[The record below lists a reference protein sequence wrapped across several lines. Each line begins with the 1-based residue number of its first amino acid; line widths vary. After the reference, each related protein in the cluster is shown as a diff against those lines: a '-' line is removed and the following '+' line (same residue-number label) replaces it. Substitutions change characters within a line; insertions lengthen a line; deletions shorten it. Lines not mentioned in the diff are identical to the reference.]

1 MVHSVTDT
9 VLGQPIVAPD
19 PAEEAQRRKSG
30 ELATKWLKAIEQR
43 RNSEKK
49 WRKDADKVLDRYR
62 DARTDMDKQLA
73 KFSILWANTEVLKPA
88 IFNRMP
94 VPDVRR
100 RYLTRDPVARTAAMI
115 LERALS
121 YSMDSYDFKDTLDRV
136 EEDYLLPGRGQAV
149 VCYKPYFK
157 QARKDVEPL
166 PEQPDAKESADLSA
180 AGSAESGQYP
190 LSGLRSAGGQA
201 IGADPAGNGAPVSIP
216 GGANGAHDPAR
227 YPPGTQF
234 DEQGAFTLQ
243 EEKLYEEVYCEYQEW
258 QYYVFGKA
266 KQRAKVPWEA
276 YGDLLTKDEVQEE
289 YPEFKGFE
297 ELRYDESDDPGN
309 DQSPEK
315 GPGRVLIWKVWH
327 KASRKMIVVAEGY
340 KEGPLSIMDD
350 PLGLENF
357 FPSPEPIQAIRT
369 NGNDTPK
376 PEYLM
381 YEDQAIELDIVT
393 GRLKMLTSSLKYRGC
408 YDKEMEELAKFKD
421 ITNAPDN
428 TFVPI
433 PNFRE
438 LAEKGGLKA
447 LIDSMP
453 LEEIA
458 VVIEKLTARAEQLKQ
473 AIYEIYGIS
482 DIVRGATHPSET
494 LGAQQMKAQY
504 AGMRISTRQER
515 FQRFIRDLLRLKA
528 EIIAEHFSP
537 QTLQLMTGIDVV
549 PDAQFEQMKAQ
560 QQVPAN
566 TVPES
571 EFQAACKM
579 IKDDKQRGFRI
590 DIETDSTI
598 PVDRANEQQ
607 NRIQFIQAVGQYLT
621 GILPAV
627 QSGAIPVKLA
637 REGLLFVVRGF
648 KVGTELEETLEELGE
663 NQDEATQLTQLKQ
676 VNQQMQQEIQDL
688 QKQLQA
694 AKQNTAG
701 DQARAQADI
710 AVSSA
715 RAQNDIATDN
725 AKAQNDMA
733 VDRAHAAHGIMLK
746 THEAVSKPQPVGAQ

>member
-1 MVHSVTDT
+1 MIEPET
-9 VLGQPIVAPD
+9 VLGQPILNAD
-19 PAEEAQRRKSG
+19 PAEQAQKRKDG

-43 RNSEKK
+43 RNREKN
-49 WRKDADKVLDRYR
+49 WRKDADKVVDRYR
-62 DARTDMDKQLA
+62 DARTDLDKQLA

-121 YSMDSYDFKDTLDRV
+121 YSMDSYDFKDVLDRV

-149 VCYKPYFK
+149 VCYKPYFR
-157 QARKDVEPL
+157 QTRKDVEPL
-166 PEQPDAKESADLSA
+166 PEQDNDKDTASDVALGTDPPAEEMAEGA
-180 AGSAESGQYP
+180 AVAP
-190 LSGLRSAGGQA
+190 
-201 IGADPAGNGAPVSIP
+201 GAPATP
-216 GGANGAHDPAR
+216 Q
-227 YPPGTQF
+227 YPPGTQV
-234 DEQGAFTLQ
+234 DSQGPFMM
-243 EEKLYEEVYCEYQEW
+243 EESKLYEEVYCEYQEW
-258 QYYVFGKA
+258 KYYVFGEA
-266 KQRAKVPWEA
+266 KQRSKVPWEA
-276 YGDLLTKDEVQEE
+276 YGDLLTKDEVVEE
-289 YPEFKGFE
+289 YPDFKGAEDIRYE
-297 ELRYDESDDPGN
+297 EQNTPGN
-309 DQSPEK
+309 DQPEK
-315 GPGRVLIWKVWH
+315 GIGRALIWKVWH

-340 KEGPLSIMDD
+340 KDGPLAVMDD

-357 FPSPEPIQAIRT
+357 FPSPEPIQALRT

-381 YEDQAIELDIVT
+381 YEDQAIELDIIT
-393 GRLKMLTSSLKYRGC
+393 GRLKALTSALKYRGVF
-408 YDKEMEELAKFKD
+408 DKEMEETAKFKD
-421 ITNAPDN
+421 LTNAPDN
-428 TFVPI
+428 TFIPI

-438 LAEKGGLKA
+438 MAEKGGIAA
-447 LIDSMP
+447 LISAMP
-453 LEEIA
+453 LQEIA
-458 VVIEKLTARAEQLKQ
+458 AVIENLTVRSNQLKQ
-473 AIYEIYGIS
+473 EIYEVYGIS
-482 DIVRGATHPSET
+482 DIVRGATHPNET

-515 FQRFIRDLLRLKA
+515 FQRFIRDVLRLKA

-537 QTLQLMTGIDVV
+537 ETLQLMTGIDVV
-549 PDAQFEQMKAQ
+549 PDMAFQQMQQQ

-566 TVPES
+566 TVSQS
-571 EFQAACKM
+571 EFLKACQL
-579 IKDDKQRGFRI
+579 IKDDKLRGFRI

-663 NQDEATQLTQLKQ
+663 NQDEATQLMQLKQ
-676 VNQQMQQEIQDL
+676 VNGQMQQQLQEM

-694 AKQNTAG
+694 AQQNNAG
-701 DQARAQADI
+701 DAARAQADI
-710 AVSSA
+710 AVSNA
-715 RAQNDIATDN
+715 TTQNDIAADN
-725 AKAQNDMA
+725 AKTQNTIAVSNAKAVHSMA
-733 VDRAHAAHGIMLK
+733 TK
-746 THEAVSKPQPVGAQ
+746 THATLTKPPSLPPVPPGMQ